1 MFLLVGN
8 TTYRLFGA
16 CWGCDSSILK
26 YLPDTSVFL
35 SWGVGETP
43 YAPPT
48 DFARRKRK
56 NLALFRI
63 KSLGKIFCHFS
74 VLEVWGNFPHGLRY
88 PPTKEK
94 HYPTRNLHEPTFM
107 SENVAQLFFRM
118 VGVLPV
124 PPNDLSQLQ
133 AKNVLKEGPSQWV
146 TVLVNNSRPPQKL
159 MTYFTGLFFQKFAN
173 FWKSNTVKYRCV
185 NFFYL
190 P

>member
-1 MFLLVGN
+1 MLSFSKIDLLNFFKATTYGRWFMVRKCRWTYLRFCTNWWRNNWYFNCKFFFIEILFLLVGN
-8 TTYRLFGA
+8 TTHRLFGA

-26 YLPDTSVFL
+26 YLPTH
-35 SWGVGETP
+35 
-43 YAPPT
+43 
-48 DFARRKRK
+48 
-56 NLALFRI
+56 N
-63 KSLGKIFCHFS
+63 
-74 VLEVWGNFPHGLRY
+74 PHES
-88 PPTKEK
+88 TV
-94 HYPTRNLHEPTFM
+94 M